1 MFKWLIILAFV
12 APLTACLED
21 KEAKEEAPEVM
32 IETTAQDDAPDGE
45 PQEAEQAEE
54 ADEAPPA
61 EEEPAS
67 E

>member
-45 PQEAEQAEE
+45 PQEA
-54 ADEAPPA
+54 DEAPPA